1 MQQEIWRSI
10 QGFEGL
16 YEASSFGRIRSLDK
30 IVKSGNRFNKN
41 ISEAIKKGKILKQ
54 VDTGL
59 GYLQVCLRKYGKNH
73 SLYVH
78 RLVWEAFKGPIPE
91 GMQVNHINEIK
102 SDNRLGNLNLVTA
115 VQNSNWGTRNKRIT
129 ETKSQKVYSKESRQ
143 GTKVAMYS
151 LQGEFQEAFPT
162 IAAAMRFLG
171 KTGSSSN
178 ISGACEGKLKT
189 AYKHLWKYL

>member
-1 MQQEIWRSI
+1 MTGEIWKSI
-10 QGFEGL
+10 RGFEGL
-16 YEASSFGRIRSLDK
+16 YEASNYGKIRSLDRR
-30 IVKSGNRFNKN
+30 VRSGNRFNTN
-41 ISEAIKKGKILKQ
+41 IDSAVKKGKILKQ

-59 GYLQVCLRKYGKNH
+59 GYLQVCLRKDGKNH

-78 RLVWEAFKGPIPE
+78 RLVWEAFNGPIPE

-102 SDNRLGNLNLVTA
+102 SDNRLRNLNLMTK
-115 VQNSNWGTRNKRIT
+115 VQNCNWGTRNKRIS

-151 LQGEFQEAFPT
+151 LQGEFQESFPT